1 MTQELLDTCKKEIQD
16 LLDKKLIRPSRSPW
30 SCAAFYVNKNAE
42 IERGTPVLVINY
54 KPLNEALRAL
64 ALSLIASSSQAI
76 NKQEYD
82 LANAKFALELAQK
95 RPPQVPTPLLVTP
108 ANNPMDTPYI
118 AKLEQVKPVL
128 QLEPEFFFGTPNEV
142 FP

>member
-42 IERGTPVLVINY
+42 IERGTPRL
-54 KPLNEALRAL
+54 
-64 ALSLIASSSQAI
+64 AI

-82 LANAKFALELAQK
+82 LANAKFALELA
-95 RPPQVPTPLLVTP
+95 
-108 ANNPMDTPYI
+108 
-118 AKLEQVKPVL
+118 
-128 QLEPEFFFGTPNEV
+128 
-142 FP
+142 